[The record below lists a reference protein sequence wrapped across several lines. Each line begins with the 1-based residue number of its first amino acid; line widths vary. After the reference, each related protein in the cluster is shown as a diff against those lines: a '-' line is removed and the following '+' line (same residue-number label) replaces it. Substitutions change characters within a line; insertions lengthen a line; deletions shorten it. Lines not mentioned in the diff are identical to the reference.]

1 MELKEIQ
8 RTRSSEPN
16 TAQSATTEDL
26 SVLSRFQD
34 LTLFVEKPTKQE
46 SFTSDVAKK
55 VAEQQHQQEHV
66 LDLTGY
72 RKLRSVGQGSFGVAI
87 LYERQSDGQQVVMK
101 QIALSNLAKPERE
114 MAMNEV
120 EVFSKLHHPNII
132 AYLGSSVRGDLLL
145 IEMEYADGGTVAQM
159 LAERNQSE
167 PLPERFVLNMFEQL
181 TSAISYIHS
190 QNILHRDLKT
200 ANVFLHG
207 KGTVKVGDF
216 GISKIMNTNVH
227 AQTVL
232 GTPYYFSPE
241 MCEGKE
247 YNEKSDVWAL
257 GCILGEMC
265 CLKKAFT
272 ATNLSELVGKIMK
285 AEYVPLP
292 SNYSE
297 SLGHVLGLMFKIDPI
312 ARPSASELLQ
322 YWVPF
327 IYRNLGSVEGFQY
340 ESHSSN
346 TNKTEPLAIK
356 LQNRNSLVD
365 DNPSSAVYGEGSTAL
380 LKTDVNQTPSIVRT
394 VLYQLL
400 SFGTSSSL
408 APLHL
413 PATINIRQIATRGQH
428 FVAVLEDG
436 SVYSWGEG
444 DKGQLGHDALETWHH
459 IPMRIHTIKHRKV
472 VSAAVGDG
480 FTVLCTASGML
491 LACGD
496 NSYGCLGQGN
506 KVSLLVPKQIGKLEH
521 VPIVQVASGTTHVL
535 ALTEG
540 GIVYSWGSSS
550 NGALALGKRIHVAL
564 EPERIILP
572 QLVQNVR
579 EVYAGPDCTVLIT
592 RQGDC
597 YCCGSNAGNR
607 LGLGR
612 KVSGTATLSPI
623 QLDTTRSKIIAVSV
637 ADTHAA
643 FLLEGGF
650 LITLGDNTSGQRGAG
665 HKCELL
671 QPSIVRELQSRYVLN
686 VKCSQTYTVATTDD
700 NCVVLWGTRIGTPEG
715 NEDSCGSIGKN
726 NNGQRPSLTTVAN
739 STTALA
745 NILTSLYK
753 HETILDPIDVL
764 ALYSSQQQQSVGSYV
779 KLLDVHPLQHSIL
792 VLVETNCPLT

>member
-1 MELKEIQ
+1 MELKEIH
-8 RTRSSEPN
+8 RTCSRKPN
-16 TAQSATTEDL
+16 TDQSIASYDL
-26 SVLSRFQD
+26 SVLSRFQN
-34 LTLFVEKPTKQE
+34 LSLFVGNPAQNI
-46 SFTSDVAKK
+46 TSDVPNASSSHTT
-55 VAEQQHQQEHV
+55 QHQHA

-72 RKLRSVGQGSFGVAI
+72 RKIRSVGQGSFGTAI

-145 IEMEYADGGTVAQM
+145 IEMEYADGGTLAQM

-181 TSAISYIHS
+181 TSAISYMHS

-257 GCILGEMC
+257 GCIVGEMC

-272 ATNLSELVGKIMK
+272 ATNLSELVGKIMT

-292 SNYSE
+292 TNYSE
-297 SLGHVLGLMFKIDPI
+297 SLRHVLGLMFQIDPI

-322 YWVPF
+322 YWIPF
-327 IYRNLGSVEGFQY
+327 IYRNLGSSEGLQA
-340 ESHSSN
+340 ESFTLN
-346 TNKTEPLAIK
+346 TNNSEHLKTKQE
-356 LQNRNSLVD
+356 NRQSTVES
-365 DNPSSAVYGEGSTAL
+365 NPSSSVNEDASTAL
-380 LKTDVNQTPSIVRT
+380 IEADLNHNAPSERT
-394 VLYQLL
+394 VLYQLH
-400 SFGTSSSL
+400 SFGASSSL

-413 PATINIRQIATRGQH
+413 PPTIRIKQIVTRGQH
-428 FVAVLEDG
+428 FVAVMEDG

-459 IPMRIHTIKHRKV
+459 IPMRIHAIKHRKI
-472 VSAAVGDG
+472 VSAAVGEG
-480 FTVLCTASGML
+480 YTIFCTASGTL

-496 NSYGCLGQGN
+496 NSNGCLGQGN
-506 KVSLLVPKQIGKLEH
+506 KAPLLVPTQINKLEH
-521 VPIVQVASGTTHVL
+521 IPIVQVASGTTHVL

-540 GIVYSWGSSS
+540 GIVYSWGTSG

-564 EPERIILP
+564 EPERVILP

-579 EVYAGPDCTVLIT
+579 EVYAGPDCTILIT

-612 KVSGTATLSPI
+612 KVTSTATLRKI
-623 QLDTTRSKIIAVSV
+623 QLDANRPKIVSVSV
-637 ADTHAA
+637 AETHAA
-643 FLLEGGF
+643 FLIEGGF
-650 LITLGDNTSGQRGAG
+650 LVTLGDNTNGQRGVG
-665 HKCELL
+665 HKCELP
-671 QPSIVRELQSRYVLN
+671 QPSIVRQLQTRYVLN

-700 NCVVLWGTRIGTPEG
+700 NCVLLWGTRLGTPDS
-715 NEDSCGSIGKN
+715 NEESSGSRGRN
-726 NNGQRPSLTTVAN
+726 TNEQRPSLATVAN

-753 HETILDPIDVL
+753 HETILNPADVL
-764 ALYSSQQQQSVGSYV
+764 ALYSSKQQQSVGSYV

-792 VLVETNCPLT
+792 VLVETNCPLV

>member
-1 MELKEIQ
+1 MELKEIRPAYSQ
-8 RTRSSEPN
+8 QPN
-16 TAQSATTEDL
+16 IEQTQATEDL
-26 SVLSRFQD
+26 SVLSRFQNLSLLAPAPSQHQI
-34 LTLFVEKPTKQE
+34 LTSEGPHGRTQE
-46 SFTSDVAKK
+46 SN
-55 VAEQQHQQEHV
+55 HV

-72 RKLRSVGQGSFGVAI
+72 RKVRSVGQGSFGVAI

-101 QIALSNLAKPERE
+101 QIALGNLAKPERE

-145 IEMEYADGGTVAQM
+145 IEMEYADGGTLAQM
-159 LAERNQSE
+159 LAVRSQRES
-167 PLPERFVLNMFEQL
+167 LPERFVLNIYEQL
-181 TSAISYIHS
+181 TSALSYMHS

-216 GISKIMNTNVH
+216 GISKIMNSNVH

-247 YNEKSDVWAL
+247 YDEKSDVWAL

-272 ATNLSELVGKIMK
+272 ASNLSELVGKIMT

-292 SNYSE
+292 ASYSD
-297 SLGHVLGLMFKIDPI
+297 SLRHVLGLMFQIDPI

-322 YWVPF
+322 YWIPL
-327 IYRNLGSVEGFQY
+327 IYRNLGSAEGFQVEPY
-340 ESHSSN
+340 PSISKDPQMPLKVGPMDDR
-346 TNKTEPLAIK
+346 TNVKA
-356 LQNRNSLVD
+356 
-365 DNPSSAVYGEGSTAL
+365 YGDGSTAVIG
-380 LKTDVNQTPSIVRT
+380 TDFNQNHPIERT
-394 VLYQLL
+394 VLYQLH

-413 PATINIRQIATRGQH
+413 PPTTKIKQIATSGQH

-436 SVYSWGEG
+436 TVYSWGEG

-459 IPMRIHTIKHRKV
+459 IPMRVDAIRSRKV

-480 FTVLCTASGML
+480 FSIFRTASGML

-496 NSYGCLGQGN
+496 NSNGCLGQGN
-506 KVSLLVPKQIGKLEH
+506 KASLLVPKPIAKLEH
-521 VPIVQVASGTTHVL
+521 IPIVQVSSGTTHVL

-540 GIVYSWGSSS
+540 GIVYSWGSSD
-550 NGALALGKRIHVAL
+550 NGALALGKRINIAL
-564 EPERIILP
+564 EPERVILP

-579 EVYAGPDCTVLIT
+579 EVYAGPDCTILIT
-592 RQGDC
+592 PQGDC

-612 KVSGTATLSPI
+612 KVAGTGTLRQI
-623 QLDTTRSKIIAVSV
+623 HLDTARRPMIVAVSV

-643 FLLEGGF
+643 FLIEGGF
-650 LITLGDNTSGQRGAG
+650 LVMLGENSGGQRGAG
-665 HKCELL
+665 HKFELA
-671 QPSIVRELQSRYVLN
+671 QPTIVRQLQSRYVVN
-686 VKCSQTYTVATTDD
+686 VKCSHTYTVATTDD
-700 NCVVLWGTRIGTPEG
+700 NCVVLWGTRIGTPESI
-715 NEDSCGSIGKN
+715 EDCSEARG
-726 NNGQRPSLTTVAN
+726 RN
-739 STTALA
+739 S
-745 NILTSLYK
+745 N
-753 HETILDPIDVL
+753 D
-764 ALYSSQQQQSVGSYV
+764 QV
-779 KLLDVHPLQHSIL
+779 KMHIRFLL
-792 VLVETNCPLT
+792 

>member
-1 MELKEIQ
+1 MELKEIH
-8 RTRSSEPN
+8 RTYPRNPN
-16 TAQSATTEDL
+16 PEQSVASDDL
-26 SVLSRFQD
+26 SVLSRFQN
-34 LTLFVEKPTKQE
+34 LSLFVENPTHNV
-46 SFTSDVAKK
+46 TSDALTRGTSVDANSSSNSKTQ
-55 VAEQQHQQEHV
+55 QQHA

-72 RKLRSVGQGSFGVAI
+72 RKIRSVGQGSFGTAI

-120 EVFSKLHHPNII
+120 DVFSKLHHPNII

-145 IEMEYADGGTVAQM
+145 IEMEYADGGTLAQM

-167 PLPERFVLNMFEQL
+167 PLPERFVLNIFEQL
-181 TSAISYIHS
+181 TSAISYMHS

-257 GCILGEMC
+257 GCIVGEMC

-272 ATNLSELVGKIMK
+272 ATNLSELVGKIMT

-292 SNYSE
+292 ACYSE
-297 SLGHVLGLMFKIDPI
+297 SLRHVLGLMFQIDPN

-327 IYRNLGSVEGFQY
+327 IYRNLGS
-340 ESHSSN
+340 S
-346 TNKTEPLAIK
+346 
-356 LQNRNSLVD
+356 
-365 DNPSSAVYGEGSTAL
+365 
-380 LKTDVNQTPSIVRT
+380 
-394 VLYQLL
+394 
-400 SFGTSSSL
+400 
-408 APLHL
+408 
-413 PATINIRQIATRGQH
+413 
-428 FVAVLEDG
+428 DG
-436 SVYSWGEG
+436 
-444 DKGQLGHDALETWHH
+444 
-459 IPMRIHTIKHRKV
+459 
-472 VSAAVGDG
+472 AAVGDG
-480 FTVLCTASGML
+480 YTIFCTASGTL

-496 NSYGCLGQGN
+496 NSNGCLGQGN
-506 KVSLLVPKQIGKLEH
+506 KTSLLVPKKIEKLEH
-521 VPIVQVASGTTHVL
+521 IPIVQVASGTTHVL

-540 GIVYSWGSSS
+540 GIVYSWGTSS

-564 EPERIILP
+564 EPERVILP

-579 EVYAGPDCTVLIT
+579 EVYAGPDCTILFT

-612 KVSGTATLSPI
+612 KVSGTATLRKI
-623 QLDTTRSKIIAVSV
+623 QLDANRPKIVAVSV

-643 FLLEGGF
+643 FLIEGGF
-650 LITLGDNTSGQRGAG
+650 LITLGDNASGQRGVG

-671 QPSIVRELQSRYVLN
+671 QPTIVRQLQARYVLN

-700 NCVVLWGTRIGTPEG
+700 NCVVLWGTRLGTPESCD
-715 NEDSCGSIGKN
+715 DSSGSHGRN
-726 NNGQRPSLTTVAN
+726 NNDQV
-739 STTALA
+739 
-745 NILTSLYK
+745 I
-753 HETILDPIDVL
+753 
-764 ALYSSQQQQSVGSYV
+764 
-779 KLLDVHPLQHSIL
+779 
-792 VLVETNCPLT
+792 

>member
-1 MELKEIQ
+1 MELKEIRPAYSQ
-8 RTRSSEPN
+8 QPKKDRTQ
-16 TAQSATTEDL
+16 ATEDL
-26 SVLSRFQD
+26 SVLSRFQNLSLLD
-34 LTLFVEKPTKQE
+34 PNTSQRQASL
-46 SFTSDVAKK
+46 TSDGPRES
-55 VAEQQHQQEHV
+55 AEESQHV

-101 QIALSNLAKPERE
+101 QIALGNLAKPERE

-120 EVFSKLHHPNII
+120 DVFSKLHHPNII

-145 IEMEYADGGTVAQM
+145 IEMEYADGGTLAQM
-159 LAERNQSE
+159 LDGRSQSE
-167 PLPERFVLNMFEQL
+167 PLPERFVLIILEQL
-181 TSAISYIHS
+181 ASALSYMHS

-216 GISKIMNTNVH
+216 GISKIMTSNVH

-247 YNEKSDVWAL
+247 YDEKSDVWAL

-272 ATNLSELVGKIMK
+272 ASNLSELVGKIMT
-285 AEYVPLP
+285 AEYVPP
-292 SNYSE
+292 PNSYSDA
-297 SLGHVLGLMFKIDPI
+297 LRHVLGLMFQIDPI

-322 YWVPF
+322 YWIPL
-327 IYRNLGSVEGFQY
+327 IYRNLGSSEGFQV
-340 ESHSSN
+340 EPQH
-346 TNKTEPLAIK
+346 TNSKGPELLLK
-356 LQNRNSLVD
+356 VD
-365 DNPSSAVYGEGSTAL
+365 SMDGRTVAKAYGEGSTAVVG
-380 LKTDVNQTPSIVRT
+380 TDLNRNQPNERT
-394 VLYQLL
+394 VLYQLH

-413 PATINIRQIATRGQH
+413 PPMIKIVQIATRGQH

-436 SVYSWGEG
+436 TVYSWGEG

-459 IPMRIHTIKHRKV
+459 IPMRIDAIRSRKV

-480 FTVLCTASGML
+480 FTIFRTASGML
-491 LACGD
+491 LSCGD
-496 NSYGCLGQGN
+496 NSSGCLGHGN
-506 KVSLLVPKQIGKLEH
+506 KSSLLVPKPIAKLEH
-521 VPIVQVASGTTHVL
+521 TPIVQVSSGTTHVL

-540 GIVYSWGSSS
+540 GIVYSWGSSE

-564 EPERIILP
+564 EPERVILP

-579 EVYAGPDCTVLIT
+579 EVYAGPDCTILIT
-592 RQGDC
+592 PQGDC

-612 KVSGTATLSPI
+612 KVPVTATLHKI
-623 QLDTTRSKIIAVSV
+623 QLDAAKRPNIVAVSV
-637 ADTHAA
+637 ADTHSA
-643 FLLEGGF
+643 FLIEGGY
-650 LITLGDNTSGQRGAG
+650 LVTLGENSSGQRGAG
-665 HKCELL
+665 HKCELAH
-671 QPSIVRELQSRYVLN
+671 PTIVRQLQSRYVVN

-700 NCVVLWGTRIGTPEG
+700 NCVVLWGMRIGTPESTDDCSESAG
-715 NEDSCGSIGKN
+715 RNGSA
-726 NNGQRPSLTTVAN
+726 QVYPS
-739 STTALA
+739 
-745 NILTSLYK
+745 TS
-753 HETILDPIDVL
+753 
-764 ALYSSQQQQSVGSYV
+764 
-779 KLLDVHPLQHSIL
+779 
-792 VLVETNCPLT
+792 NFM

>member
-1 MELKEIQ
+1 M
-8 RTRSSEPN
+8 
-16 TAQSATTEDL
+16 
-26 SVLSRFQD
+26 SVLSRFQN
-34 LTLFVEKPTKQE
+34 LTLLGPNPSPRQTLA
-46 SFTSDVAKK
+46 TVAPR
-55 VAEQQHQQEHV
+55 EGTEGPQHV

-72 RKLRSVGQGSFGVAI
+72 RKVRSVGQGSFGVAI

-101 QIALSNLAKPERE
+101 QIALGNLANPERE

-132 AYLGSSVRGDLLL
+132 AYLGSSVRGDVLL
-145 IEMEYADGGTVAQM
+145 IEMEYADGGTLAQM
-159 LAERNQSE
+159 LAVRSQSE
-167 PLPERFVLNMFEQL
+167 PLPERFVLNIFEQL
-181 TSAISYIHS
+181 ASALSYMHS

-216 GISKIMNTNVH
+216 GISKIMNSNVH

-247 YNEKSDVWAL
+247 YDEKSDVWAL
-257 GCILGEMC
+257 GCIIGEMC

-272 ATNLSELVGKIMK
+272 ASNLSELVGKIMT

-292 SNYSE
+292 ACYSD
-297 SLGHVLGLMFKIDPI
+297 SLRHVLGLMFQIEPI

-322 YWVPF
+322 YWIPL
-327 IYRNLGSVEGFQY
+327 IYKNLGSAEGFQFEAHHSKSKQPELLLKV
-340 ESHSSN
+340 ESMV
-346 TNKTEPLAIK
+346 
-356 LQNRNSLVD
+356 QD
-365 DNPSSAVYGEGSTAL
+365 DRVTAQSYADGSTARV
-380 LKTDVNQTPSIVRT
+380 D
-394 VLYQLL
+394 
-400 SFGTSSSL
+400 GT
-408 APLHL
+408 
-413 PATINIRQIATRGQH
+413 
-428 FVAVLEDG
+428 
-436 SVYSWGEG
+436 VYSWGEG

-459 IPMRIHTIKHRKV
+459 IPMRIDAIRSRRI

-480 FTVLCTASGML
+480 FSIYRTATGLL

-496 NSYGCLGQGN
+496 NSNGCLGQGN
-506 KVSLLVPKQIGKLEH
+506 RASLLVPKQIAKLEH
-521 VPIVQVASGTTHVL
+521 TPIVQVSSGTTHVL

-540 GIVYSWGSSS
+540 GIVYSWGSSD

-564 EPERIILP
+564 EPERVILP

-579 EVYAGPDCTVLIT
+579 EVYAGPDCTILIT
-592 RQGDC
+592 TQGDC

-612 KVSGTATLSPI
+612 KVASTATLRMVH
-623 QLDTTRSKIIAVSV
+623 LDAAKRPKIVAVSV

-643 FLLEGGF
+643 FLIEGG
-650 LITLGDNTSGQRGAG
+650 LLVMLGDNSAGQRGAG
-665 HKCELL
+665 HKFELA
-671 QPSIVRELQSRYVLN
+671 QPSIVRQLQSRYVVN
-686 VKCSQTYTVATTDD
+686 VKCNHSYTVATTDD
-700 NCVVLWGTRIGTPEG
+700 NCVVHWGTRIGTPESAEDCSESRAG
-715 NEDSCGSIGKN
+715 SNNE
-726 NNGQRPSLTTVAN
+726 QRPSLATVAN

-753 HETILDPIDVL
+753 QETILEPADVL
-764 ALYSSQQQQSVGSYV
+764 ADFEV
-779 KLLDVHPLQHSIL
+779 
-792 VLVETNCPLT
+792 

>member
-1 MELKEIQ
+1 MELKEIRPAFSQ
-8 RTRSSEPN
+8 KPKHGPT
-16 TAQSATTEDL
+16 QTTGEM
-26 SVLSRFQD
+26 SVLSRFQN
-34 LTLFVEKPTKQE
+34 LTLLGPNPSPRQTLG
-46 SFTSDVAKK
+46 SVAPREGT
-55 VAEQQHQQEHV
+55 AGPQHV

-72 RKLRSVGQGSFGVAI
+72 RKVRSVGQGSFGVAV

-101 QIALSNLAKPERE
+101 QIALGNLAKPERE

-132 AYLGSSVRGDLLL
+132 VYLGSSVRGDVLL
-145 IEMEYADGGTVAQM
+145 IEMEYADGGTLAQM
-159 LAERNQSE
+159 LAVRSQSE
-167 PLPERFVLNMFEQL
+167 PLPERFVLNLFEQL
-181 TSAISYIHS
+181 ASALSYMHS

-216 GISKIMNTNVH
+216 GISKIMNSNVH

-247 YNEKSDVWAL
+247 YDEKSDVWAL
-257 GCILGEMC
+257 GCIIGEMC

-272 ATNLSELVGKIMK
+272 ASNLFELVGKIMT

-292 SNYSE
+292 VCYSD
-297 SLGHVLGLMFKIDPI
+297 SLRHVLGLMFQIEPI
-312 ARPSASELLQ
+312 TRPSASELLQ
-322 YWVPF
+322 YWIPL
-327 IYRNLGSVEGFQY
+327 IYKNLGSAEGFQFEAHHSKFKQPELLLKV
-340 ESHSSN
+340 ESMV
-346 TNKTEPLAIK
+346 
-356 LQNRNSLVD
+356 QD
-365 DNPSSAVYGEGSTAL
+365 DRATAKSYADASTARVG
-380 LKTDVNQTPSIVRT
+380 TDLNQNHPIERT
-394 VLYQLL
+394 VLYQLH
-400 SFGTSSSL
+400 SFGSSSSL

-413 PATINIRQIATRGQH
+413 PPTIKIMQVATRGQH

-436 SVYSWGEG
+436 TVYSWGEG

-459 IPMRIHTIKHRKV
+459 IPMRIDAIRSRRIV
-472 VSAAVGDG
+472 GAAVGDG
-480 FTVLCTASGML
+480 FSIFRTASGLL

-496 NSYGCLGQGN
+496 NSNGCLGQGN
-506 KVSLLVPKQIGKLEH
+506 RASLLVPKQIAKLEH
-521 VPIVQVASGTTHVL
+521 IPIVQVSSGTTHVL

-540 GIVYSWGSSS
+540 GIVYSWGSSD
-550 NGALALGKRIHVAL
+550 NGALALGKRIHIAL

-579 EVYAGPDCTVLIT
+579 EVYAGPDCTILIT
-592 RQGDC
+592 TQGDC

-612 KVSGTATLSPI
+612 KVASTATLRMVH
-623 QLDTTRSKIIAVSV
+623 LDAAKRPKIVAVSV

-643 FLLEGGF
+643 FLIEGGF
-650 LITLGDNTSGQRGAG
+650 LVMLGDNSGGQRGAG
-665 HKCELL
+665 HKFELA
-671 QPSIVRELQSRYVLN
+671 QPSIVRQLQSRYVVN
-686 VKCSQTYTVATTDD
+686 VKCNHSYTVATTDD
-700 NCVVLWGTRIGTPEG
+700 NCVVHWGTRTGTPEIAEDCSESRAG
-715 NEDSCGSIGKN
+715 SNNE
-726 NNGQRPSLTTVAN
+726 QRPSLATVAN

-753 HETILDPIDVL
+753 QETILEPADVL
-764 ALYSSQQQQSVGSYV
+764 ALYSSKQQQSAGSYV

-792 VLVETNCPLT
+792 VLVQTNCPLA

>member
-1 MELKEIQ
+1 MELKEIRPAFSQ
-8 RTRSSEPN
+8 KPKHGLT
-16 TAQSATTEDL
+16 QTTGEM
-26 SVLSRFQD
+26 SVLSRFQN
-34 LTLFVEKPTKQE
+34 LTLLGPNPSPRQTLGSGAPREGTAGPQ
-46 SFTSDVAKK
+46 
-55 VAEQQHQQEHV
+55 HV

-72 RKLRSVGQGSFGVAI
+72 RKVRSVGQGSFGVAV

-101 QIALSNLAKPERE
+101 QIALGNLAKPERE

-132 AYLGSSVRGDLLL
+132 VYLGSSVRGDVLL
-145 IEMEYADGGTVAQM
+145 IEMEYADGGTLAQM
-159 LAERNQSE
+159 LAVRSQSE
-167 PLPERFVLNMFEQL
+167 PLPERFVLNIFEQL
-181 TSAISYIHS
+181 ASALSYMHS

-216 GISKIMNTNVH
+216 GISKIMNSNVH

-247 YNEKSDVWAL
+247 YDEKSDVWAL
-257 GCILGEMC
+257 GCIIGEMC

-272 ATNLSELVGKIMK
+272 ASNLFELVGKIMT

-292 SNYSE
+292 ACYSD
-297 SLGHVLGLMFKIDPI
+297 SLRHVLGLMFQIEPI

-322 YWVPF
+322 YWIPL
-327 IYRNLGSVEGFQY
+327 IYKNLGSAEGFQFEAHHSRPKQPELLLKI
-340 ESHSSN
+340 ESMV
-346 TNKTEPLAIK
+346 
-356 LQNRNSLVD
+356 QD
-365 DNPSSAVYGEGSTAL
+365 DRATAKSYADGSTARV
-380 LKTDVNQTPSIVRT
+380 D
-394 VLYQLL
+394 
-400 SFGTSSSL
+400 GT
-408 APLHL
+408 
-413 PATINIRQIATRGQH
+413 
-428 FVAVLEDG
+428 
-436 SVYSWGEG
+436 VYSWGEG

-459 IPMRIHTIKHRKV
+459 IPMRIDAIRSRRI

-480 FTVLCTASGML
+480 FSIFRTASGLL

-496 NSYGCLGQGN
+496 NSNGCLGQGN
-506 KVSLLVPKQIGKLEH
+506 RASLLVPKQIAKLEH
-521 VPIVQVASGTTHVL
+521 IPIVQVSSGTTHVL

-540 GIVYSWGSSS
+540 GIVYSWGSSD
-550 NGALALGKRIHVAL
+550 NGALALGKRIHIAL

-579 EVYAGPDCTVLIT
+579 EVYAGPDCTILIT
-592 RQGDC
+592 TQGDC

-612 KVSGTATLSPI
+612 KVASTATLRMVH
-623 QLDTTRSKIIAVSV
+623 LDAAKRPKIVAVSV

-643 FLLEGGF
+643 FLIEGGF
-650 LITLGDNTSGQRGAG
+650 LVMLGDNSGGQRGAG
-665 HKCELL
+665 HKFELA
-671 QPSIVRELQSRYVLN
+671 QPSIVRQLQSRYVVN
-686 VKCSQTYTVATTDD
+686 VQCNHSYTVATTDD
-700 NCVVLWGTRIGTPEG
+700 NCVVHWGTRTGTPEIAEDCSESRAG
-715 NEDSCGSIGKN
+715 SNNE
-726 NNGQRPSLTTVAN
+726 QRPSLATVAN

-753 HETILDPIDVL
+753 QETILEPADVL
-764 ALYSSQQQQSVGSYV
+764 A
-779 KLLDVHPLQHSIL
+779 
-792 VLVETNCPLT
+792 